1 MALSSADLPSPPP
14 PDSWP
19 GAHGR
24 RSVAPEVPS
33 WPGQKTGP
41 AGASWPGATQPT
53 RHRPPTL
60 TAGRR
65 PGGVA
70 LIMLPA
76 LVGLVLMAL
85 IGIWAWLDGERRAV
99 QAVLVLVI
107 ALGALVMLGM
117 VALRQRTRR

>member
-1 MALSSADLPSPPP
+1 
-14 PDSWP
+14 
-19 GAHGR
+19 
-24 RSVAPEVPS
+24 
-33 WPGQKTGP
+33 
-41 AGASWPGATQPT
+41 
-53 RHRPPTL
+53 
-60 TAGRR
+60 
-65 PGGVA
+65 
-70 LIMLPA
+70 MLPA